1 MAYIVPNM
9 TLIPQMK
16 AMSCWY
22 ASARMLIRWR
32 GDYTQSSEMG
42 IIDPELD
49 AASAALRDADNGI
62 ANPQIV
68 AFARRI
74 GLQPVPPMS
83 PTEQA
88 IEGWLRRY
96 GPLWVN
102 GKSHIVV
109 IAGIDSGWVLVYDP
123 APQYKGRINWRS
135 LSDWYIGNDVD
146 ARDTGRDVETVF
158 LHCP

>member
-16 AMSCWY
+16 ANSCWY

-32 GDYTQSSEMG
+32 GDQTQSSEMG
-42 IIDPELD
+42 IVDPELD
-49 AASAALRDADNGI
+49 AASAVLRDADGGI
-62 ANPQIV
+62 LNPQIV
-68 AFARRI
+68 GFAQRI
-74 GLQPVPPMS
+74 GLQAVPPMS

-102 GKSHIVV
+102 GKTHIVV
-109 IAGIDSGWVLVYDP
+109 ISGIDSGWVQIHDP
-123 APQYKGRINWRS
+123 SPQYKGQVDWRT
-135 LSDWYIGNDVD
+135 LDGWYVGGDVD
-146 ARDTGRDVETVF
+146 SRDTSRAVETVF